1 LRRLEETLRNPLKRT
16 ITNKEVEAE
25 MRNEKRRVVRL
36 CATIALAI
44 GLGNLAAHAGTIY
57 AINVTATT
65 ADPTGNP
72 LQTDSIVGSITTDG
86 TIGVIESGN
95 ILSWNL
101 NLIDGLDAA
110 NDVDLTPANS
120 TIVADIGDAL
130 TANATGLSY
139 NYSVAGGG
147 FGIQANVPGVFSGF
161 SYFCLD
167 SGWFACLEGET
178 IAPQYYASDGVVLTG
193 ANTPIGNQPLTPPT
207 SGSATPEPSSLLLL
221 GTGLAGMLGAVRR
234 KARLRAS
241 FP

>member
-1 LRRLEETLRNPLKRT
+1 
-16 ITNKEVEAE
+16 
-25 MRNEKRRVVRL
+25 MRNEKLRVVRL
-36 CATIALAI
+36 CATIGLAI
-44 GLGNLAAHAGTIY
+44 GLGSLAAHAGTVY

-72 LQTDSIVGSITTDG
+72 LQTDSIIGSITTDG
-86 TIGVIESGN
+86 TIGVIGAGN
-95 ILSWNL
+95 IVSWNL
-101 NLIDGLDAA
+101 NLIDGLNAL

-120 TIVADIGDAL
+120 TVVADIGGAL
-130 TANATGLSY
+130 TASANALSY

-167 SGWFACLEGET
+167 SGWYACLEGET

-193 ANTPIGNQPLTPPT
+193 SDSPIGNQPLTPPS

-221 GTGLAGMLGAVRR
+221 GTGLLGWVGVERR
-234 KARLRAS
+234 KIGLRARLAS
-241 FP
+241 SRLKNQFLSQGA

>member
-1 LRRLEETLRNPLKRT
+1 
-16 ITNKEVEAE
+16 
-25 MRNEKRRVVRL
+25 MRNRKPRVVRL

-44 GLGNLAAHAGTIY
+44 GLGSLAAHADSVYG
-57 AINVTATT
+57 INVTATT

-86 TIGVIESGN
+86 TIGVIGVGN
-95 ILSWNL
+95 IVTWNL
-101 NLIDGLDAA
+101 NLIDGLNAA

-120 TIVADIGDAL
+120 TIVADIGGAL
-130 TANATGLSY
+130 TASANALSY

-147 FGIQANVPGVFSGF
+147 FGIQANSPGLYSGF

-193 ANTPIGNQPLTPPT
+193 ADSPIGNQPLTPPS
-207 SGSATPEPSSLLLL
+207 SGSSTPEPSSLLLL
-221 GTGLAGMLGAVRR
+221 GSGLVGVLGAVRR
-234 KARLRAS
+234 KAGLPRTS
-241 FP
+241 YS

>member
-1 LRRLEETLRNPLKRT
+1 
-16 ITNKEVEAE
+16 
-25 MRNEKRRVVRL
+25 M
-36 CATIALAI
+36 AI
-44 GLGNLAAHAGTIY
+44 GLSSLAARAGTIY

-86 TIGVIESGN
+86 TIGVIGSGN

-101 NLIDGLDAA
+101 NLIDGLNAA

-120 TIVADIGDAL
+120 TIVADIGGAL
-130 TANATGLSY
+130 TASATGLSY

-147 FGIQANVPGVFSGF
+147 FGIQANSPGPFSGY

-193 ANTPIGNQPLTPPT
+193 SDSPIGNQPLAPPT
-207 SGSATPEPSSLLLL
+207 GAAPEPSSLLLL
-221 GTGLAGMLGAVRR
+221 GTGLLGWAGVKRR
-234 KARLRAS
+234 KIGLRARSVSGRLRNQFLAQWACRLGQ
-241 FP
+241 